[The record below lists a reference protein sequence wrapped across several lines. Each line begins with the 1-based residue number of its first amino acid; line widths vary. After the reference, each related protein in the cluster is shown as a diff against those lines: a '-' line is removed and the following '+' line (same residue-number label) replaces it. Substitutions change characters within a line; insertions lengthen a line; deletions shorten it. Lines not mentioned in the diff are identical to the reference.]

1 MPRTSKNTLA
11 LVGFLVATLVASV
24 SVADEIPIGSQ
35 APGFELEGTDG
46 ATHSL
51 DAITAAHGDR
61 PAPKATVVVFTCNHC
76 PFAKAYEPVLIE
88 LAKKYA
94 DRGVAWVLINPNDPK
109 IQPQDSFD
117 KMVERAKERG
127 YPFPY
132 LFDATQETA
141 KAYGARVTPHVFL
154 LDAERVVRYHGRVN
168 DSKDQTKVES
178 NDLVDALEAVLGGNE
193 VANAST
199 KAFGCSIKWKKDS

>member
-1 MPRTSKNTLA
+1 MLRTPKNTIAIAALLA
-11 LVGFLVATLVASV
+11 GVLVASLA
-24 SVADEIPIGSQ
+24 VADEIPIGSK
-35 APGFELEGTDG
+35 APGFDLQGTDG
-46 ATHSL
+46 AKHSL
-51 DAITAAHGDR
+51 AAITAAHGDQ

-76 PFAKAYEPVLIE
+76 PFAQAYEPVLID
-88 LAKKYA
+88 LAKEYA
-94 DRGVAWVLINPNDPK
+94 DRGVAWVLINPNDPE

-117 KMVERAKERG
+117 KMVERAKEKH

-154 LDAERVVRYHGRVN
+154 LDAEQVVRYHGRVN

-178 NDLVDALEAVLGGNE
+178 NDLVDAIEAVLGGHE